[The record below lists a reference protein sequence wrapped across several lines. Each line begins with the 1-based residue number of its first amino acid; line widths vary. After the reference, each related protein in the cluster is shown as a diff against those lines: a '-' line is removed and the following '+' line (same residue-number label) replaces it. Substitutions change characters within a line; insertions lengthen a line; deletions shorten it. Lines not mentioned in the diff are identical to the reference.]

1 MSVSGYDEIMRTVSF
16 LHPMIS
22 QAAKETCKKKTHK
35 TTVFKHH
42 RAENVELL
50 FLRQEPNH
58 LSSTTAQAQAE
69 GRREFPA
76 TTKKRAVSKSPK
88 HSTYK
93 GELREGSF
101 TENDDGAW

>member
-1 MSVSGYDEIMRTVSF
+1 MSVSGYEGIKRTVSV

-22 QAAKETCKKKTHK
+22 QAAKETCKKKITHK

-42 RAENVELL
+42 RAESVELL

-69 GRREFPA
+69 VGDSSQPQQRKEQFQ
-76 TTKKRAVSKSPK
+76 KVQ
-88 HSTYK
+88 
-93 GELREGSF
+93 
-101 TENDDGAW
+101 NI